1 MSSDLTPARLEELPP
16 VRLEKLI
23 QMHEKD
29 ARTHERNGRLGDAAF
44 HSETADR
51 LTSLAARVIEL
62 EAANARLNAHLP
74 LLRYHLKAGIEYVA
88 ALNSSAGL
96 DTTIT
101 RVGLTLPHRTVS
113 FDLEAARTALET
125 PNAE

>member
-74 LLRYHLKAGIEYVA
+74 LLRYHLKAG
-88 ALNSSAGL
+88 L